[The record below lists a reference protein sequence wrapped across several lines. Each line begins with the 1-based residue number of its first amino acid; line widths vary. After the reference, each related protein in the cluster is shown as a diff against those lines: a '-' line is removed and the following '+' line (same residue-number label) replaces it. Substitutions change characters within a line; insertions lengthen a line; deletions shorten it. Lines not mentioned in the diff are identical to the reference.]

1 MAEIYWTAGDRG
13 RVLGVVLGDDGVGA
27 NLAAVTSIECHQ
39 RNMITGVTTIITG
52 LGGDANGACSTPFA
66 GPLVAGRYTLEW
78 ETTADAGA
86 TVITYPGE
94 ASKRHILI
102 VRQEAD

>member
-1 MAEIYWTAGDRG
+1 MATIYWTAGDKG
-13 RVLGVVLGDDGVGA
+13 RVLGVVLGDDGVGVD
-27 NLAAVTSIECHQ
+27 LTAVAGIECHQ
-39 RNMITGVTTIITG
+39 RNMVTGVTTIIAG
-52 LGGDANGACSTPFA
+52 LIGAANGACSTLFA
-66 GPLVAGRYTLEW
+66 GPLVVGRYTLEW
-78 ETTADAGA
+78 ETTADAAA